1 MKTDTI
7 KAVIIDYREHDMK
20 EPTHGAREIKN
31 TLANL
36 QAIVGGNIEIPY
48 ISRELAE
55 MGIDM
60 IINEEGKLEDLRTT
74 MIIVDQEDESV
85 LDEIK
90 GNIIFTSHDED
101 GNTTSLSNK
110 QIEYLE
116 NNVLNNVGYLM
127 DTNNMDEG
135 VVYILTV

>member
-1 MKTDTI
+1 MKNEII
-7 KAVIIDYREHDMK
+7 KAMIIDYREHDME

-48 ISRELAE
+48 ISEELAE

-74 MIIVDQEDESV
+74 IIITAQEDGRV

-90 GNIIFTSHDED
+90 GNVIFTSHDDE
-101 GNTTSLSNK
+101 GETISLSNK

-116 NNVLNNVGYLM
+116 NNVLNSVGYM
-127 DTNNMDEG
+127 IGENGTDEG
-135 VVYILTV
+135 VVYVLSV

>member
-1 MKTDTI
+1 MKNEII
-7 KAVIIDYREHDMK
+7 KAMIIDYREHDMK

-48 ISRELAE
+48 ISEELAE

-74 MIIVDQEDESV
+74 IIITDQEDGRV

-90 GNIIFTSHDED
+90 GNVIFTSHDDE
-101 GNTTSLSNK
+101 GETISLSNK

-116 NNVLNNVGYLM
+116 NNVLNSVGYM
-127 DTNNMDEG
+127 IGENGTDEG
-135 VVYILTV
+135 IVYVLSV